1 MKDLEDKDFSIP
13 VHRTNNLF
21 LRFLANKIF
30 APIYDLFLGL
40 YLRWGTTYRV
50 KDNIMDNEY
59 FNKEELEYVLIS
71 LNKLKSNINEE
82 DYNKN
87 YLLYENI
94 IKEKIEK

>member
-50 KDNIMDNEY
+50 KDNIMD
-59 FNKEELEYVLIS
+59 K
-71 LNKLKSNINEE
+71 
-82 DYNKN
+82 KN
-87 YLLYENI
+87 
-94 IKEKIEK
+94 EKIEVFRLGFPFQNREIYLSYKFKEIILFFSVYEIF